1 MAGPLSRFAALAP
14 NSRRRAALCV
24 LVLAVVAVHGCV
36 TRYLANQMTDIAA
49 AQAMPPRME
58 VTYVRDMALS
68 TPPPT
73 ARAPTFPPVAPTPSR
88 VPPKRIKPPQPASA
102 PVVLAEEEVAEPV
115 VQSSSIPEPPES
127 QEPPVAAVQDPQA
140 ESVAVAQSG
149 SAPVNAAS
157 TPVADSPGA
166 TAAAP
171 AAAASVPAM
180 ASFDWPVSTRVS
192 YVLTGNYRGEV
203 NGNAQVEWIR
213 VGSRYQVHLDLS
225 VGPSFAPLIT
235 RRMSSDGE
243 ITAAGLTPRRYDQD
257 TKVVLTDRQR
267 INVQFESDFVVL
279 ANGERRASFPGVQD
293 TASQFVQLT
302 YLLSTRPDLLRVGG
316 TVEIPLA
323 LPKKVDVWIYDV
335 VAQETLRTPFGE
347 LPTIHL
353 KPRHAAQKSGDLSA
367 DIWFAPQLRYL
378 PARIRI
384 QQDANTFI
392 DLMIARPPEMAS
404 GK

>member
-1 MAGPLSRFAALAP
+1 M
-14 NSRRRAALCV
+14 
-24 LVLAVVAVHGCV
+24 
-36 TRYLANQMTDIAA
+36 
-49 AQAMPPRME
+49 
-58 VTYVRDMALS
+58 RDMTLS

-73 ARAPTFPPVAPTPSR
+73 ARAPAFPPAAPTPPR
-88 VPPKRIKPPQPASA
+88 APRKRIKPHQAASA
-102 PVVLAEEEVAEPV
+102 PVVLAEEEAVEPA
-115 VQSSSIPEPPES
+115 VQSSSIPELPEPP
-127 QEPPVAAVQDPQA
+127 EPPVAAVPAPQA
-140 ESVAVAQSG
+140 ESVAVAQPA
-149 SAPVNAAS
+149 SAPVDAAS

-171 AAAASVPAM
+171 TAAASAPTM
-180 ASFDWPVSTRVS
+180 ASFEWPVSTRVS

-203 NGNAQVEWIR
+203 SGNAQVEWIR
-213 VGSRYQVHLDLS
+213 AGSRYQVHLDLS

-257 TKVVLTDRQR
+257 TKVVMSDRQR
-267 INVQFESDFVVL
+267 VNVQFESDVVVL
-279 ANGERRASFPGVQD
+279 ANGERRASIAGVQD

-302 YLLSTRPDLLRVGG
+302 YLLSTSPELLRVGG

-335 VAQETLRTPFGE
+335 VAQETLYTPFGD

-392 DLMIARPPEMAS
+392 DLMIARPPEMAG

>member
-1 MAGPLSRFAALAP
+1 MVGQLSRFSALAP
-14 NSRRRAALCV
+14 NGRRRAALCV
-24 LVLAVVAVHGCV
+24 LVLAVVGVHGCV

-58 VTYVRDMALS
+58 VVYVRDMALS

-73 ARAPTFPPVAPTPSR
+73 ARAPTFLPAAPTPSR
-88 VPPKRIKPPQPASA
+88 VPRKRIKPPQAASA

-157 TPVADSPGA
+157 TPVADSPGITA
-166 TAAAP
+166 TAP
-171 AAAASVPAM
+171 AAASAPVM
-180 ASFDWPVSTRVS
+180 ASFEWPVSTRVS

-213 VGSRYQVHLDLS
+213 AGSRYQVHLDLS

-257 TKVVLTDRQR
+257 TKVVMSDRQR

-279 ANGERRASFPGVQD
+279 ANGERRASLAGVQD

-302 YLLSTRPDLLRVGG
+302 YLLSTRPELLRVGG
-316 TVEIPLA
+316 TVEMPLA

-335 VAQETLRTPFGE
+335 VAQETLYTSFGE

-384 QQDANTFI
+384 QQDASTFI
-392 DLMIARPPEMAS
+392 DLMIARPPEMAG